1 MGTNKIWIS
10 PPHLSGKEMDF
21 VQDAFDKNWITT
33 MGDNVTGLE
42 QDIETYLGG
51 GEHAVVVNSGTAA
64 LHLSLLL
71 LGVGKGDVV
80 LCQDLTFAATVNP
93 VIYLGAEPVLVDSER
108 QTWNVSPAFLEE
120 AVADCI
126 QKGKKPKVI
135 VWVDLYG
142 MPAQIHAIR
151 EIARKY
157 DIALIEDA
165 AEAFGSSYD
174 GKKCGTWGDI
184 SVISFNGN
192 KIITT
197 SGGGVLLSA
206 KKEQVEKARFLATQA
221 RDEAP
226 WYQHSQIGY
235 NYRMSN
241 ITAGV
246 GRGQMTVLDERV
258 EARRAN
264 NRFYR
269 EALTALP
276 GIQVHAEPD
285 EHYFSNHWL
294 SCLLIDPKQ
303 TGGVDCSRIRSKL
316 AESNIESR
324 FLWKPMHLQPVFK
337 DCRFYGD
344 GTSEALFATGLCLP
358 SGSNLTKEELTE
370 IVDSIKNTLNR

>member
-1 MGTNKIWIS
+1 MGTNRIWIS

-42 QDIETYLGG
+42 QDIQTYLGG
-51 GEHAVVVNSGTAA
+51 TEQAVVVNSGTAA
-64 LHLSLLL
+64 LHLALLL

-93 VIYLGAEPVLVDSER
+93 VVYLGAEPVLVDSER
-108 QTWNVSPAFLEE
+108 QTWNVSPVFLEE
-120 AVADCI
+120 AITDGI
-126 QKGKKPKVI
+126 RKGKKPQAI
-135 VWVDLYG
+135 IWVDLYG

-157 DIALIEDA
+157 DIALVEDA
-165 AEAFGSSYD
+165 AEAFGSSYY

-197 SGGGVLLSA
+197 SGGGVLLSP
-206 KKEQVEKARFLATQA
+206 KKEQAEKARFLATQA

-269 EALTALP
+269 EALAGLP
-276 GIQVHAEPD
+276 GVKVHEEPN

-294 SCLLIDPKQ
+294 SCILIDPKQ
-303 TGGVDCSRIRSKL
+303 TGGVDCGRIRSKL
-316 AESNIESR
+316 AESAIESR

-344 GTSEALFATGLCLP
+344 GTSEELFATGLCLP